1 MEKIFFGTLPD
12 GKDVHLYVI
21 KNEYCTLT
29 VSDFGLTIVGFETFG
44 RDIIGGFDSLN
55 GYLAP
60 PEEFEVGGYEVG
72 GAAHWYN
79 IPQTSPASSPC
90 VVDWFRRACQ

>member
-1 MEKIFFGTLPD
+1 M
-12 GKDVHLYVI
+12 VYVI
-21 KNEYCTLT
+21 LGT
-29 VSDFGLTIVGFETFG
+29 GFEEIEAVAPV
-44 RDIIGGFDSLN
+44 DILRRAGFPEEGIYVCGYANSVN

-79 IPQTSPASSPC
+79 IPQTSVESEPT
-90 VVDWFRRACQ
+90 VVKWFEEAAR